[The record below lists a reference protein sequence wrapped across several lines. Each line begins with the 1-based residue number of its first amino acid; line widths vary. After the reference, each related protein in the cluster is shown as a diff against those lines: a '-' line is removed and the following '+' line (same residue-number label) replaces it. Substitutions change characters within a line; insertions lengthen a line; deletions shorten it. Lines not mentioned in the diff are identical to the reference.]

1 MRKHRLAVLCAAI
14 LAVAG
19 AFPGEARSQ
28 QDAEALA
35 DKYNCFMCHRV
46 EEKRVGP
53 AFRDVARRYKDD
65 PQAMDRLAKKVRRG
79 GNGNWGSVSM
89 PANEVS
95 DGDLRALL
103 RWVLGSA

>member
-1 MRKHRLAVLCAAI
+1 MDRLPALLALVALAA
-14 LAVAG
+14 LAG
-19 AFPGEARSQ
+19 NARAQ

-35 DKYNCFMCHRV
+35 DKYNCSMCHRV
-46 EEKRVGP
+46 DERRVGP

-65 PQAMDRLAKKVRRG
+65 PQAMERLAKKVRRG

-89 PANEVS
+89 PANDVS
-95 DGDLRALL
+95 ESDLRALL